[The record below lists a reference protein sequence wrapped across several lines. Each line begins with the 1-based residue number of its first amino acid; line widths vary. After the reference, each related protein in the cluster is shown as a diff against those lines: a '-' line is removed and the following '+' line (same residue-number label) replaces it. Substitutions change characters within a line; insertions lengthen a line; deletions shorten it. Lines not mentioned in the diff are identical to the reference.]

1 MALESFAGRR
11 VSIVVL
17 GACTV
22 LAACASIG
30 PKHRTALTAEAALQV
45 AAEAEAAGN
54 NELAMS
60 MYAEAAA
67 REPGNVELQL
77 RCADALARS
86 GKISQARQLITER
99 LHARPGDPELMRAL
113 ALIDLITGESKQA
126 ITGLDRVLATNP
138 GDLRALVD
146 KAIALDLEG
155 QHIAAQSIYREVL
168 VREPNDPATINDL
181 AVSLML
187 EGRTGQALETLAS
200 LQQTDNLPQ
209 RVKVNLGLLYA
220 ATGHPEQSR
229 QLLGDRVKDNDLS
242 ALARALVASAGES
255 PHPQ

>member
-1 MALESFAGRR
+1 MFSTNNNNQRKGQHNSSCFRTPPAWGSQRGKMALESFAGRR

-86 GKISQARQLITER
+86 GKISQTRQLITER

-113 ALIDLITGESKQA
+113 ALID
-126 ITGLDRVLATNP
+126 
-138 GDLRALVD
+138 
-146 KAIALDLEG
+146 
-155 QHIAAQSIYREVL
+155 
-168 VREPNDPATINDL
+168 
-181 AVSLML
+181 
-187 EGRTGQALETLAS
+187 
-200 LQQTDNLPQ
+200 
-209 RVKVNLGLLYA
+209 
-220 ATGHPEQSR
+220 
-229 QLLGDRVKDNDLS
+229 
-242 ALARALVASAGES
+242 
-255 PHPQ
+255 